1 MSRLHYNKFG
11 EGRPACGISFIVPV
25 TRDLRQV
32 TRKRCLW
39 SSDYNLPDSRWI
51 LLSKA
56 LTRLFRRQHAG
67 EHAFRDGGCR

>member
-1 MSRLHYNKFG
+1 
-11 EGRPACGISFIVPV
+11 
-25 TRDLRQV
+25 
-32 TRKRCLW
+32 
-39 SSDYNLPDSRWI
+39 